1 MFLTPGQSLTH
12 YEILAPLGAGG
23 MGEVFR
29 AKDTRLDREVA
40 IKVLPAEMADDDE
53 RLRRFERE
61 AKTLASLNHSNV
73 AGIHGVDQEGDVIFL
88 ALELVPGEDLET
100 RLKRGALPIGEAL
113 DACRQIAEGLE
124 AAHEAGVVHR
134 DLKPANV
141 RVTHDGI
148 VKILD
153 FGLAKPIR
161 PKATRDGTTSAESDS
176 FLLTEEGLVLG
187 TPTYM
192 SPEQA
197 RGKPIDRRTDIWAFG
212 CVLYECLTG
221 ERAFERDTFSDL
233 MVAILEGEP
242 DWGALPAGTPA
253 RVRRLLERTLTKD
266 PRSRLRDIGEARV
279 LLQEQ
284 GLGDGE
290 PLAEPARGR
299 RSPAALL
306 VAGAVLGAALGAFA
320 VHQLSG
326 AAESADDPATQTA
339 HAEAVRRFSLPPA
352 LDDEGESIPWWE
364 PFISPDGKY
373 LAVATRNGLVVRA
386 LDSLESTVIP
396 NTDDLSGR
404 TSWGRFTWSPDSDA
418 IAYCDDKTIT
428 RVTPE
433 GHNPVPLYAIRDE
446 STRLARLTWLDD
458 GRIVFGTTGDDGSRL
473 RSIPAGG
480 GAVTDVAVLGANL
493 TEGHLH
499 SLTSVPGGRFVAV
512 LHSFLGNTFTILTE
526 GEEGVREVY
535 SLPGESITSAF
546 WAPGDFLV
554 INRGTGEVAEDVWAV
569 PLAPD
574 SLEVT
579 GEPFFVRGGV
589 RAASVAL
596 DGTLAYVEAET
607 AEHQLAWWS
616 ADGTVEPFG
625 RVHEHGVGSAYLSWD
640 EQTVFY
646 TVGDSPPMQ
655 LWKHDLRRNVTT
667 EVETGPGGAMWSG
680 TLPDGRI
687 AYSTIHF
694 AADGLSSASYL
705 LPASGRGEP
714 ELWMDCGVLDL
725 SETHALATVVVGDLL
740 DVYSVDLSTLERTP
754 FRLGDKGFGF
764 DAAISPDGRWAVLS
778 SAGDIF
784 LTRFPSGEGEWQV
797 STDGGYDAAFS
808 PDGSAIHFTHQRHLY
823 RVTLQTD
830 PDVIL
835 GTPELL
841 GRADENVKP
850 TGRSAADSGRFL
862 ATQVAG
868 STGQNLVVVLG
879 WARELAGR

>member
-1 MFLTPGQSLTH
+1 MTLTAGQSLTY
-12 YEILAPLGAGG
+12 YEILGPLGAGG
-23 MGEVFR
+23 MGEVYR
-29 AKDTRLDREVA
+29 ARDTRLDREVA
-40 IKVLPAEMADDDE
+40 IKVLPEELADDDE

-61 AKTLASLNHSNV
+61 AKTLASLNHPNV
-73 AGIHGVDQEGDVIFL
+73 AGIHGVDEDGDVCFL

-100 RLKRGALPIGEAL
+100 RLKRGALPIDEAL
-113 DACRQIAEGLE
+113 DVCRQLAEGLE

-141 RVTHDGI
+141 RVTPDGV

-161 PKATRDGTTSAESDS
+161 PQATRDGTTSAESDS
-176 FLLTEEGLVLG
+176 FLVTEEGLVLG

-221 ERAFERDTFSDL
+221 KRAFEHDTFSDL
-233 MVAILEGEP
+233 MVAILEREP
-242 DWGALPAGTPA
+242 DWDSLPAATPT

-266 PRSRLRDIGEARV
+266 SRSRLRDIGEARV
-279 LLQEQ
+279 LLQDKDKGENEQ
-284 GLGDGE
+284 
-290 PLAEPARGR
+290 PADSAQTR

-306 VAGAVLGAALGAFA
+306 VGGAVLGAALGAFA
-320 VHQLSG
+320 IHQLG
-326 AAESADDPATQTA
+326 GIAANADEPSTKVVQS
-339 HAEAVRRFSLPPA
+339 ERVRRFSLPPA
-352 LDDEGESIPWWE
+352 LDDEGESISWWE

-373 LAVATRNGLVVRA
+373 LAVATRHGLVVRA

-404 TSWGRFTWSPDSDA
+404 SSWGRFTWSPNSDA
-418 IAYCDDKTIT
+418 IAYCDEKTIT

-458 GRIVFGTTGDDGSRL
+458 GRIVFGTNGDDGSRL

-512 LHSFLGNTFTILTE
+512 LHSFMGNTFTILTE
-526 GEEGVREVY
+526 GEEGMRELY

-569 PLAPD
+569 PLAPGA
-574 SLEVT
+574 LEVT

-589 RAASVAL
+589 RAASVSL
-596 DGTLAYVEAET
+596 DGTLAYVEAER
-607 AEHQLAWWS
+607 AEHTLAWWS
-616 ADGTVEPFG
+616 EDGTVEPFG
-625 RVHEHGVGSAYLSWD
+625 RVHEHGTGAAYLSWD
-640 EQTVFY
+640 ERTVFY
-646 TVGDSPPMQ
+646 TVGDSPPLQ

-667 EVETGPGGAMWSG
+667 EVETGPDGAMWSG

-705 LPASGRGEP
+705 VPASGRGEP

-764 DAAISPDGRWAVLS
+764 DAAISPDGHWAVLS
-778 SAGDIF
+778 SRGNIF

-797 STDGGYDAAFS
+797 SPDGGYDAAFS
-808 PDGSAIHFTHQRHLY
+808 ADGSAIHFVHDRHVY
-823 RVTLQTD
+823 SVSLQTD
-830 PDVIL
+830 PEVLL
-835 GTPELL
+835 GTPEVL
-841 GRADENVKP
+841 GRAEEGVKP
-850 TGRSAADSGRFL
+850 TGRSEGSSGRFL
-862 ATQVAG
+862 ASRVAG
-868 STGQNLVVVLG
+868 AEGENLVVVLG
-879 WARELAGR
+879 WAGELAGK